1 MLLLLLLLLSLL
13 LLLLLLLFKPTRS
26 VKITCSTHTPGGC
39 SLNFAQPVAGRSFS
53 DMPWR
58 VPGFTLEAWALRG
71 RCHRE
76 VATLWLQMFELV
88 GSEIANDAD
97 PRLAGE
103 AATCPRTSGP
113 CARCRPLDLRIIG
126 QLNCGCALVPL
137 QPWVAREIN
146 APAGELPEAP
156 YTRVKVAAVPSPRS
170 PLLGPSTFLPLGRR
184 VLGLGGRTWRG

>member
-1 MLLLLLLLLSLL
+1 MALY
-13 LLLLLLLFKPTRS
+13 KPTRS

-58 VPGFTLEAWALRG
+58 VPGFKLEAWAFRG

-126 QLNCGCALVPL
+126 QLICGCALVPL
-137 QPWVAREIN
+137 ATMGCQGDQRPCRGAARGTLHS
-146 APAGELPEAP
+146 GEGCRCALA
-156 YTRVKVAAVPSPRS
+156 SFS
-170 PLLGPSTFLPLGRR
+170 PLRP
-184 VLGLGGRTWRG
+184 